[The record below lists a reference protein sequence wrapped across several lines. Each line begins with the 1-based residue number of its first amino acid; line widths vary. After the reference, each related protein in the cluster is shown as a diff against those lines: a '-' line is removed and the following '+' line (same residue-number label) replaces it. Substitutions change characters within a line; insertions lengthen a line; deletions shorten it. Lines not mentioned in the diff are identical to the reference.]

1 MKTSTQRAPLSRDEL
16 GRLSADDVFRLKL
29 SEMEFSTLRQID
41 QELAIERAERSAR
54 LSAEEA
60 PLAEDLRAVGLSAS
74 SAWDLVNSKEPY
86 SQAVPVLLKHLQRP
100 YSDRIREGIARALA
114 IPQAEVQENWTLLVA
129 EYCRASFGRGVVA
142 IGDTKE
148 YRLGA
153 KDGLAV
159 ALSAAATDDRLPEL
173 IALAE
178 DPIHGESR
186 ILLLSALKK
195 RRKKNRLV
203 QEAIPRLSRD
213 PELSK
218 ELASWK

>member
-16 GRLSADDVFRLKL
+16 GRLSA
-29 SEMEFSTLRQID
+29 EMEFSTLRQIH

-129 EYCRASFGRGVVA
+129 EYCRASFGRGGVA

>member
-1 MKTSTQRAPLSRDEL
+1 MKTITRNVPLTRDEL
-16 GRLSADDVFRLKL
+16 SRLSADEFSRLKL
-29 SEMEFSTLRQID
+29 SEMEVATLRQIHH
-41 QELAIERAERSAR
+41 ELAQERAERSTR
-54 LSAEEA
+54 LAAEEV
-60 PLAEDLRAVGLSAS
+60 PLAADLHGLGLEAS

-114 IPQAEVQENWTLLVA
+114 IPHVEVQKNWSLLVA
-129 EYCRASFGRGVVA
+129 EYCKTSFGQGIVA

-159 ALSAAATDDRLPEL
+159 VLSVAVTNHRLPEL
-173 IALAE
+173 IELAS
-178 DPIHGESR
+178 DPIHGSSR
-186 ILLLSALKK
+186 VLLLSALRK
-195 RRKKNRLV
+195 RRRTNRLV

-213 PELSK
+213 PELGK
-218 ELASWK
+218 ELSSWK

>member
-29 SEMEFSTLRQID
+29 SKMEFSTLRQID
-41 QELAIERAERSAR
+41 LELAIERAERSAR

-114 IPQAEVQENWTLLVA
+114 IPQAEVTCPL
-129 EYCRASFGRGVVA
+129 
-142 IGDTKE
+142 
-148 YRLGA
+148 
-153 KDGLAV
+153 
-159 ALSAAATDDRLPEL
+159 
-173 IALAE
+173 
-178 DPIHGESR
+178 
-186 ILLLSALKK
+186 
-195 RRKKNRLV
+195 
-203 QEAIPRLSRD
+203 
-213 PELSK
+213 
-218 ELASWK
+218 